1 MRTFLYI
8 GLTLLIGAAGGA
20 LFFWAQL
27 PLAWMIGALVFVTVC
42 AVAGAP
48 MRMNQRV
55 RQPMVSIL
63 GVMLGSAFSPE
74 MAERLP
80 GWWATIS
87 LLAVYVL
94 MTTWILYQYFR
105 RLFRCDPVT
114 SFCAATPG
122 GLNEMVLVS
131 DEMGGDSRFIALVHS
146 SRILLTV
153 LILPFAFVFLGLYD
167 RDSRPE
173 VGMSIVDFPLQEW
186 AIMIGCAV
194 AGYFGARAI
203 RMPAAAVTG
212 PMFISAAVHML
223 GWTSV
228 SPPMELVAA
237 AQITLGSM
245 LGSRFAGVAP
255 REVLRAVWISLGAT
269 IIMLGLTVLFSVT
282 LVNIVDESVSALVLA
297 FAPGGLAE
305 MSLIALALGIE
316 AAFVASHHI
325 LRIIMIV
332 VVAPGLFRRAAARRA
347 RPPADSA

>member
-1 MRTFLYI
+1 MKILAYI
-8 GLTLLIGAAGGA
+8 ALTLAIGAAGGA
-20 LFFWAQL
+20 LFDQARL
-27 PLAWMIGALVFVTVC
+27 PLAWMIGALVCVTAF

-48 MRMNQRV
+48 MRMTQRI
-55 RQPMVSIL
+55 RQPMVAIL

-94 MTTWILYQYFR
+94 LTTAILYRYFR
-105 RLFRCDPVT
+105 HVLKCDPIT
-114 SFCAATPG
+114 AFCAGTPG

-131 DEMGGDSRFIALVHS
+131 DELGGDSRFVALVHS

-153 LILPFAFVFLGLYD
+153 LILPFAFVALGLYD
-167 RDSRPE
+167 RDNRPAA
-173 VGMSIVDFPLQEW
+173 GMSIVELPLHEW
-186 AIMIGCAV
+186 AILGACAV
-194 AGYFGARAI
+194 VGYFGAKAV

-212 PMFISAAVHML
+212 PMFVSAAIHLL
-223 GWTSV
+223 GWSSA
-228 SPPMELVAA
+228 SPPAELVAA
-237 AQITLGSM
+237 AQVALGAM
-245 LGSRFAGVAP
+245 LGSRFAGVDP
-255 REVLRAVWISLGAT
+255 MLVLRTLWISLGAT
-269 IIMLGLTVLFSVT
+269 IIMLALTVVFSVT

-325 LRIIMIV
+325 LRIVMIV
-332 VVAPGLFRRAAARRA
+332 IIAPGIFRRRA
-347 RPPADSA
+347 RKKERPG